1 MNSRGESADD
11 NTRGSA
17 LLLAHLRAFD
27 LETTPATERLEAELD
42 HELAGKLIFA
52 LAPHRPRWPV

>member
-1 MNSRGESADD
+1 MDSRGESADD
-11 NTRGSA
+11 DAHGSA

-27 LETTPATERLEAELD
+27 LETTPAPDRLKAELD

-52 LAPHRPRWPV
+52 LAPHRPRRPV